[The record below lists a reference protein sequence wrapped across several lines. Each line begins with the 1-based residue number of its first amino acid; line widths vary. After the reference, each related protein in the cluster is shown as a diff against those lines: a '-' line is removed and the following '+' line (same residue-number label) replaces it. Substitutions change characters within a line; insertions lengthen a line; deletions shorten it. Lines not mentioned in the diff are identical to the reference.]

1 MARASAKPEHPGSR
15 PVEGPMRARSAVELS
30 GRGSESVRIP
40 RHPLLQMRAFLVWAG
55 VALAFVLGAGCLQS
69 DPPVTS
75 YEPVVLL
82 ERGGAKITLFP
93 DSASPIAEGVFRYSG
108 SARAEIEGDP
118 QAGRSP
124 VTIEGTAEATVDR
137 NANTREFTFASR
149 TASDLGWTGVDAQQ
163 VSIWGSGPFD
173 AGEAQLSAGANLD
186 TERSSAWGF
195 STSFITIA
203 ANLTTE
209 QPIYTAYADTGSVG
223 SPLGVVGAPSPGGNP
238 LTANAMALVFAP
250 VGGESAV
257 GPTEAGTWVKFV
269 LGGSTSLRDGA
280 TLSWNPSGATLRG
293 GGTVGILDS
302 PAGSVAAEV
311 ELTASADA
319 SYLSLSGAVE
329 PPQLGV
335 LTSAEGSLWTDSGCS
350 DCGDITL
357 SGGPVDVGPLS
368 IPSLTATQQVRNGVP
383 TSSVIRAS
391 RVTGSVGP
399 VTINSGNLTVDM
411 SDMANLVADLEV
423 DGSVL
428 GIPVRTT
435 FRGPFSFDLSQMA
448 VSLTGDFYLNL
459 NNQVVLGEQ
468 PGSRL
473 EATISLSG
481 VAVRYVGSLS
491 VPPYGANLSV
501 DGSVN
506 YDLATSRLDLGV
518 QANGSLGSI
527 SVTGVGLGLTLTT
540 GDAGIAVSGSLNVGS
555 VSSGTASLENLK
567 VGFSGNTTSSI
578 QATINSASDR
588 VRFRAGTFADIQ
600 AYGSLTYAV
609 RSNSLVFNLNFSGR
623 VGSWTLSGGNL
634 ALTWPGSTSVSGT
647 LTVGQVTN
655 GQVTISNAVVDF
667 TASSSSVTATLR
679 PTTLTAG
686 SLVSA
691 TVSGPASYNTSN
703 STLTLQLS
711 ASGRVGPVNVAGVQ
725 AAVTWPQSGNV
736 LGTVTVGNISYGPA
750 SLQNTTIGFSASST
764 VLNASIASTLN
775 VGDPFRLNVALSG
788 SATYNA
794 STGVLG
800 VSITTGSGTMW
811 GKPINGSV
819 TFNVNVSSSTIS
831 GSASTSWLRFTYDKF
846 GITLSSTSVNFSVS
860 GGAVSVSGSGN
871 VAVNGPM
878 GNGWLSGSGSFS
890 LNGSQLRSTSYRITL
905 NNVNKTIIW
914 VDVGPRNGAPLTV
927 DIIAGSLSYDAEGK
941 MQARVDTGFP
951 FYCED
956 LEFKIHAW
964 GDQNVLRVDFEGSWV
979 IGLFGAA
986 GHVDVYD
993 WLSSTNPPMY
1003 GYADV
1008 RITFFWFRYQTW
1020 NGQSIENGGC

>member
-1 MARASAKPEHPGSR
+1 MARATAKLEHSESGRVPGPRGSR
-15 PVEGPMRARSAVELS
+15 SATRLL
-30 GRGSESVRIP
+30 RHGSEPARIP
-40 RHPLLQMRAFLVWAG
+40 DDPLFRLRAFLVWAG
-55 VALAFVLGAGCLQS
+55 VALAFVVGAGCLHS
-69 DPPVTS
+69 DPPVIS

-82 ERGGAKITLFP
+82 ERGGTKITLFP
-93 DSASPIAEGVFRYSG
+93 ETADPVAENVFRYQG

-137 NANTREFTFASR
+137 NADTREFTFSSR
-149 TASDLGWTGVDAQQ
+149 SSSDLGWTGVDAQQ
-163 VSIWGSGPFD
+163 VSIWGSGRFD
-173 AGEAQLSAGANLD
+173 GGEANLSAGANLD
-186 TERSSAWGF
+186 SERSAAWGF

-203 ANLTTE
+203 SNLAADR
-209 QPIYTAYADTGSVG
+209 PIFTAYADTGSVG
-223 SPLGVVGAPSPGGNP
+223 SPLGVVGAPRPGGNP
-238 LTANAMALVFAP
+238 LTANAMALIFAP

-257 GPTEAGTWVKFV
+257 GPTEPGTWIKFV

-280 TLSWNPSGATLRG
+280 TLSWDPSAATLRG
-293 GGTVGILDS
+293 GGSVGVLDS
-302 PAGSVAAEV
+302 PAGSVAAEA
-311 ELTASADA
+311 ELTASAQA
-319 SYLSLSGAVE
+319 AYLSFRGAVD

-335 LTSAEGSLWTDSGCS
+335 LTSARGSLWTDSTCS

-357 SGGPVDVGPLS
+357 SGGPVDVGPLA
-368 IPSLTATQQVRNGVP
+368 IPSLTATQQIRNGVP
-383 TSSVIRAS
+383 TSSVLRATG
-391 RVTGSVGP
+391 VTGSVGP

-411 SDMANLVADLEV
+411 SDMANLVAELEV

-448 VSLTGDFYLNL
+448 VFLRGDFYLNL
-459 NNQVVLGEQ
+459 NNQVVLGGE
-468 PGSRL
+468 PGSQL

-481 VAVRYVGSLS
+481 VAVRYFGSLS
-491 VPPYGANLSV
+491 VPGYGANFSV

-506 YDLATSRLDLGV
+506 YDPATSRLDLGV

-527 SVTGVGLGLTLTT
+527 SVTGVGLGLTLSPA
-540 GDAGIAVSGSLNVGS
+540 DEGIAVSGSLTVGS

-567 VGFSGNTTSSI
+567 VGFSGNTATSI

-588 VRFRAGTFADIQ
+588 VRFRAGTFADVG
-600 AYGSLTYAV
+600 AYGSLTYSV
-609 RSNSLVFNLNFSGR
+609 SSNSLVFNLNFSGR
-623 VGSWTLSGGNL
+623 VGSWSLSGGNL
-634 ALTWPGSTSVSGT
+634 ALTWPGSSSVSGT
-647 LTVGQVTN
+647 LTLGQVSN

-679 PTTLTAG
+679 PTSLTAG

-691 TVSGPASYNTSN
+691 TVQGSASYNTSN

-711 ASGRVGPVNVAGVQ
+711 AWGRVGPVNVSGVQ
-725 AAVTWPQSGNV
+725 AVVTWPQSGNV

-794 STGVLG
+794 STGILS

-979 IGLFGAA
+979 IGLFGAR

-993 WLSSTNPPMY
+993 WLTSTNPPMY